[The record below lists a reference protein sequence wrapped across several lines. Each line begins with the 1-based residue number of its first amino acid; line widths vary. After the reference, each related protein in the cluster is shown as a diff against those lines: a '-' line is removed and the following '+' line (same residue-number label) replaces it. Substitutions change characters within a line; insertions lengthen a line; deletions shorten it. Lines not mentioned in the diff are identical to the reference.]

1 MKPPTKPKARTTP
14 AAGVSAVSAV
24 QNPVLSTAAPTEPAQ
39 ITPPRATGSASSR
52 SLPTWVLPSVRSTV
66 HVVPPTPAPTKK
78 RQAEQR
84 APGPGLQSPPS
95 KKQQTEPRVSD
106 LLQQADKDLQ
116 QIQLRTSQIARLRKD
131 IGVLHSAAEVTA
143 RDSDEIIRG
152 LSREIYDLRGA
163 LQFAHLQEARSQ
175 GASQALKLQRYPE
188 QLADDYKISYAVSL
202 LRDTAAQWWMLR
214 TKANSGEQA
223 IHSFEGFKAALSKK
237 FVPVNA
243 KEQAREKLAY
253 LTQTG
258 DLQVYVEQ
266 FENLSLQID
275 DLSAAEG
282 MDKLCRGLKPEHQI
296 WVKTYGVSTLEEAV
310 NLAHKVSAFSSASQT
325 MTPPPYRA
333 PIDAMD
339 IDVMHMN
346 ALTGR
351 SPKDKREL
359 YHEHVQELVSFPPVH
374 DRPLTPGP
382 QRPQRDYQSQSR
394 QGNHPSPG
402 RQGNYPSYGRQGN
415 YPSQSRQGN
424 YPSPGLDRFCS
435 TNDCKDEDEV
445 STSKS
450 ATSPGTGNQSDH
462 LVSLASQHQDPDQ
475 PEKLLLFQG
484 SISGIKCTILVDGGA
499 TNNFISERFR
509 KQAKL
514 ATVEITS
521 PMSVAM
527 GDGTTHAVPR
537 KIPGAHIQIDDFKD
551 TIPLCE
557 TSLTSTFDIVLGKPW
572 LRKHNPT
579 INWREDVISLT
590 SHGRWYELD
599 GHRHRFL
606 LDTSLTPPEGVEML
620 SALQMRK
627 CVRRNDA
634 LLAIVN
640 PVAATEELHAMGY
653 EPVPGKLD
661 PIKSHLTPANHE
673 KLEVLV
679 HEFADTRPDALP
691 NGLPPE
697 RAVEHAIDEEPGS
710 RPGSKAP
717 YRMSPEDMELPL
729 AKPCYILSA
738 MFSLGRM
745 GRYSGRPQVVEA

>member
-1 MKPPTKPKARTTP
+1 MSTPALPAASMCSLQPKSPPSPDKLGDVEDCAAEAMACIRRSPDLNGTNATSKPPTKPKARTTP

-52 SLPTWVLPSVRSTV
+52 SLPTWVLPSVRITV

-95 KKQQTEPRVSD
+95 KKQQTKPRVSD

-116 QIQLRTSQIARLRKD
+116 QIQLCTSQIARLRKD

-152 LSREIYDLRGA
+152 LFREIYDLRGA
-163 LQFAHLQEARSQ
+163 LQFAHLQEAQSQ
-175 GASQALKLQRYPE
+175 GASQALKLQPQRARGPDPKPATPPFYHGAHKGSEAETWLFQLENYFRLLAQRYPE

-214 TKANSGEQA
+214 TKTNSGEQA

-282 MDKLCRGLKPEHQI
+282 MDKFCRGLKPEHQI

-382 QRPQRDYQSQSR
+382 QRPQRDYQSPSR

-402 RQGNYPSYGRQGN
+402 RQGNYPSY
-415 YPSQSRQGN
+415 
-424 YPSPGLDRFCS
+424 GLDRFCS

-527 GDGTTHAVPR
+527 GDGTTHAVTR

-557 TSLTSTFDIVLGKPW
+557 ISLTSTFDIVLGKPW

-653 EPVPGKLD
+653 EPARKQCTRKTRSNQEPSHTC
-661 PIKSHLTPANHE
+661 KS
-673 KLEVLV
+673 
-679 HEFADTRPDALP
+679 
-691 NGLPPE
+691 
-697 RAVEHAIDEEPGS
+697 
-710 RPGSKAP
+710 
-717 YRMSPEDMELPL
+717 
-729 AKPCYILSA
+729 
-738 MFSLGRM
+738 
-745 GRYSGRPQVVEA
+745 

>member
-1 MKPPTKPKARTTP
+1 MAAGTDAQRSSSSSRDDMRPLVMMKPPTKPKARTTP

-116 QIQLRTSQIARLRKD
+116 QISARTSGCSIRQQKD
-131 IGVLHSAAEVTA
+131 
-143 RDSDEIIRG
+143 
-152 LSREIYDLRGA
+152 IYDLRGA

-175 GASQALKLQRYPE
+175 GASQALKLQPQRARGPDPKPATPPFYHGAHKGSEAETWLFQLENYFRLLAQRYPE

-214 TKANSGEQA
+214 TKTNSGEQA

-282 MDKLCRGLKPEHQI
+282 MDKFCRGLKPEHQI

-382 QRPQRDYQSQSR
+382 QRPQRDYQS
-394 QGNHPSPG
+394 P
-402 RQGNYPSYGRQGN
+402 
-415 YPSQSRQGN
+415 
-424 YPSPGLDRFCS
+424 
-435 TNDCKDEDEV
+435 
-445 STSKS
+445 
-450 ATSPGTGNQSDH
+450 
-462 LVSLASQHQDPDQ
+462 
-475 PEKLLLFQG
+475 
-484 SISGIKCTILVDGGA
+484 
-499 TNNFISERFR
+499 
-509 KQAKL
+509 
-514 ATVEITS
+514 
-521 PMSVAM
+521 
-527 GDGTTHAVPR
+527 
-537 KIPGAHIQIDDFKD
+537 
-551 TIPLCE
+551 
-557 TSLTSTFDIVLGKPW
+557 
-572 LRKHNPT
+572 
-579 INWREDVISLT
+579 
-590 SHGRWYELD
+590 
-599 GHRHRFL
+599 
-606 LDTSLTPPEGVEML
+606 
-620 SALQMRK
+620 
-627 CVRRNDA
+627 
-634 LLAIVN
+634 
-640 PVAATEELHAMGY
+640 
-653 EPVPGKLD
+653 
-661 PIKSHLTPANHE
+661 
-673 KLEVLV
+673 
-679 HEFADTRPDALP
+679 
-691 NGLPPE
+691 
-697 RAVEHAIDEEPGS
+697 
-710 RPGSKAP
+710 
-717 YRMSPEDMELPL
+717 
-729 AKPCYILSA
+729 
-738 MFSLGRM
+738 
-745 GRYSGRPQVVEA
+745 

>member
-1 MKPPTKPKARTTP
+1 MGTRGMARMAMKPPTKPKARTTP

-116 QIQLRTSQIARLRKD
+116 QIQLCTSQIARLRKD
-131 IGVLHSAAEVTA
+131 IGVLHSAAEETA

-175 GASQALKLQRYPE
+175 GASQALKLQPQRARGPDPKPATPPFYHGAHKGSEAETWLFQLENYFRLLAQRYPE

-202 LRDTAAQWWMLR
+202 LRDTAAQWWILR
-214 TKANSGEQA
+214 TKTNSGEQA

-253 LTQTG
+253 LTQTR

-282 MDKLCRGLKPEHQI
+282 MDKFCRGLKPEHQI

-310 NLAHKVSAFSSASQT
+310 NLAHKVSAFSSALQT

-382 QRPQRDYQSQSR
+382 QRPQRDYQSPSR

-402 RQGNYPSYGRQGN
+402 RQGNYPSY
-415 YPSQSRQGN
+415 
-424 YPSPGLDRFCS
+424 
-435 TNDCKDEDEV
+435 
-445 STSKS
+445 
-450 ATSPGTGNQSDH
+450 
-462 LVSLASQHQDPDQ
+462 
-475 PEKLLLFQG
+475 
-484 SISGIKCTILVDGGA
+484 
-499 TNNFISERFR
+499 
-509 KQAKL
+509 
-514 ATVEITS
+514 
-521 PMSVAM
+521 
-527 GDGTTHAVPR
+527 
-537 KIPGAHIQIDDFKD
+537 
-551 TIPLCE
+551 
-557 TSLTSTFDIVLGKPW
+557 
-572 LRKHNPT
+572 
-579 INWREDVISLT
+579 
-590 SHGRWYELD
+590 
-599 GHRHRFL
+599 
-606 LDTSLTPPEGVEML
+606 GVEML

-679 HEFADTRPDALP
+679 HERTRVPSPNYLTDQQWVQPASPHPRPRSPSQPYMPGTQISQMDLDLTYGRGTYQNFHKPWNRHNRFLADAQPSARNAYRPIERMA
-691 NGLPPE
+691 PPPFDTSG
-697 RAVEHAIDEEPGS
+697 RYPPVGS
-710 RPGSKAP
+710 YDQRPSSAPPFRPGSPTIQFDSSQYDKMTAEGHTLLDNMTTQTGAP
-717 YRMSPEDMELPL
+717 CFTVPAIMEADLEQGKPL
-729 AKPCYILSA
+729 MYGDEGTEEWKVARVQAY
-738 MFSLGRM
+738 
-745 GRYSGRPQVVEA
+745 V